1 MTNMFDDDTINI
13 DEYKPDSKGVEL
25 AKKAIYTVR
34 FCRIAT
40 VASIVLVYAIFIRE
54 NIFETYLSVLAY
66 IILGLLIGLFWYQ
79 VNFFLNSS
87 RGKIVNKLSDEEK
100 FDYNYYVFYKRK
112 NKSTWG
118 RNNILVAMAINCA
131 LMGRKDKCREAISL
145 VTYDYEPEVLKSL
158 KEWVDSDA
166 PSIEKEKVASK
177 NKNYNALRAL
187 PLFIVWDLGLLAEC
201 IDYHV
206 LIDMGLPQKAIGA
219 IGFLQCLA
227 LVITAVIAAGLV
239 ATQNNRNKTFI
250 NRFSLGKTV
259 KIILG
264 IVLVIISMFAVF
276 TNSALDYGL
285 SIYNHEEELEEE
297 PVYEEQTQDDYYDDY
312 DADYENDYDIDGY
325 YDYTAGLSEEYDDY
339 YEDEGPQELDI
350 MNKMIVLCNYLQKH
364 GVIDDFS
371 VELGYNAKGN
381 VRGTVAK
388 DDDYIYV
395 LYDNGTKNDENGNEC
410 IELVLEAEPLD
421 ENGNS
426 KGQQEAKL
434 KGFYLV
440 NLETDEVIDEHKTT
454 W

>member
-25 AKKAIYTVR
+25 AKKAMFTIR
-34 FCRIAT
+34 FCRIAA

-54 NIFETYLSVLAY
+54 NIFETYLSMLAY
-66 IILGLLIGLFWYQ
+66 IILGLLICLFWYQ
-79 VNFFLNSS
+79 VIFFINSS
-87 RGKIVNKLSDEEK
+87 KGKIVNKLTDEEK
-100 FDYNYYVFYKRK
+100 FDYNYYVFYKKRSK
-112 NKSTWG
+112 GTWD
-118 RNNILVAMAINCA
+118 RNNSLVAMAINCA
-131 LMGRKDKCREAISL
+131 MMGRKDKCREAISS

-177 NKNYNALRAL
+177 NKNYNTLRAL

-219 IGFLQCLA
+219 IGFLQGLA
-227 LVITAVIAAGLV
+227 LVITAAIAAVLV
-239 ATQNNRNKTFI
+239 ALFNGRNKTFI
-250 NRFSLGKTV
+250 NRFSLGKAV
-259 KIILG
+259 KITLG
-264 IVLVIISMFAVF
+264 IVIVIISMFAVF
-276 TNSALDYGL
+276 TNPALDYGL
-285 SIYNHEEELEEE
+285 SIHNDEEEIE
-297 PVYEEQTQDDYYDDY
+297 PVYQEETQDDYSDY

-381 VRGTVAK
+381 VRGTVAQ
-388 DDDYIYV
+388 DDDYVYV

-434 KGFYLV
+434 KGCYLV